1 MNKSE
6 IQETPRPSAK
16 QTAGKGLLA
25 VRRVERLSERASHSV
40 THAVFTG
47 GNPHY
52 SPPFIMEQESV
63 RNI

>member
-1 MNKSE
+1 MC
-6 IQETPRPSAK
+6 PSAK

-25 VRRVERLSERASHSV
+25 VRRVERLSECASHCV
-40 THAVFTG
+40 THAVFRG
-47 GNPHY
+47 GNPRY